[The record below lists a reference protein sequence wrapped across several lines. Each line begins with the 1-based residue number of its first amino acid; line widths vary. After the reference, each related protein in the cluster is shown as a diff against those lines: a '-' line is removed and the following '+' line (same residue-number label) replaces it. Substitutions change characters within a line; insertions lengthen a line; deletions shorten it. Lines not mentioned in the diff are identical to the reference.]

1 MYLRLG
7 AIDLNPGGLLA
18 DGAGAGGRDH
28 RHAHQPRGVQQDQ
41 VCSGIQLQQ
50 FRDRYIDR

>member
-50 FRDRYIDR
+50 IDRWIDK